1 MNNDICLISNSIK
14 AYIYIYIY
22 IYDKDIYNICCIHIY
37 IYDMI

>member
-37 IYDMI
+37 I

>member
-14 AYIYIYIY
+14 SYIYIYIY

-37 IYDMI
+37 IYII